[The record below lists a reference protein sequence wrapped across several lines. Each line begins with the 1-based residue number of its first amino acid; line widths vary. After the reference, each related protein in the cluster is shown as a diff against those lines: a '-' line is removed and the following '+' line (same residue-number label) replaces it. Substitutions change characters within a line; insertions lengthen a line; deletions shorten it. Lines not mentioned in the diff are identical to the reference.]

1 MTWNQ
6 VGSATVSVARD
17 EDNRSQYMCDELQN
31 GVRHYNTCYSA
42 KVINDYGIYLP
53 DSSQGNELVYFS
65 RVPGSILDGYT
76 NVSPGS
82 VAWRDIECSNVIA
95 AVKPHLTRRT
105 TPTAEELSSR
115 LEEILPLFGDPR
127 LPAHLPIRRDPFDT
141 DFSIWYVLVD
151 LLDLKKSVKSIAKSL
166 FSVRNSIPKKMT
178 ARDLHD
184 GHLGLRFGIIPTIR
198 DIQDLLKT
206 ISQWKKKYDDI
217 GGFSS
222 KRFVAHDRVDK
233 LHQRINLFDLDDW
246 EQNVS
251 FTLPIFENGSPLTC
265 KVKKTTTSSW
275 HAQALYGFSCP
286 EFQGWVSR
294 LAQITDSFGVLDPA
308 AAWDVIPFSFIID
321 WFFSVSSWLHKNRP
335 RLFPATA
342 IVYDY
347 LETIKLDH
355 RVSYELT
362 AAYTELASPYYSVR
376 TDIIGTETYS
386 TYHRLRFWPP
396 DGHVVLAP
404 GGVGSNSSSFVALS
418 NRVAIASSLVAQ
430 RLPR

>member
-1 MTWNQ
+1 
-6 VGSATVSVARD
+6 VSFSVQRD
-17 EDNRSQYMCDELQN
+17 DNAQAQYMCDELQN

-42 KVINDYGIYLP
+42 KFFNDYGRYEADPEGGLIWYPML
-53 DSSQGNELVYFS
+53 
-65 RVPGSILDGYT
+65 PGSIIDGYS
-76 NVSPGS
+76 NVSIGS
-82 VAWRDIECSNVIA
+82 VAYSDIDCSSVIK
-95 AVKPHLTRRT
+95 AVKPHLIRRT
-105 TPTAEELSSR
+105 TPDKTELPSR
-115 LEEILPLFGDPR
+115 LEEMLPLFGDPR
-127 LPAHLPIRRDPFDT
+127 LPAHLPIRTDPFET

-166 FSVRNSIPKKMT
+166 FSVRNSIPKHMT

-198 DIQDLLKT
+198 DIQDLLRT

-217 GGFSS
+217 GGFSQR
-222 KRFVAHDRVDK
+222 RFVSHDRVEK
-233 LHQRINLFDLDDW
+233 LHEKVRLFDLDDW
-246 EQNVS
+246 EQNVT
-251 FTLPIFENGSPLTC
+251 FTLPQFQNGGALTC

-275 HAQALYGFSCP
+275 HGQALYGFSCP

-321 WFFSVSSWLHKNRP
+321 WFFSVSTWLHKNRP

-347 LETIKLDH
+347 LETIKVES

-362 AAYTELASPYYSVR
+362 AAYTAPTPPYYDVR
-376 TDIIGTETYS
+376 TEIIGKETYV

-396 DGHVVLAP
+396 DGHVTLAP
-404 GGVGSNSSSFVALS
+404 GGVGSNSSSFVTLS